1 MYLKNMPK
9 GFSALG
15 PQVGHK
21 QNPPARYKTNVFIC
35 NPKHN
40 SYQDMVSAALDMSY
54 LTTLLF

>member
-1 MYLKNMPK
+1 MR
-9 GFSALG
+9 
-15 PQVGHK
+15 GHK
-21 QNPPARYKTNVFIC
+21 QNTPTCYKTNVFIC